1 MIATLIDTLGHAAVE
16 AATAVVP
23 VALVA
28 FAFLAFDRRSRSRVR
43 SSVIGIAF
51 AYVGLT
57 AFLAGVELAFL
68 PAGERVAAS
77 FDGATMWLLVPI
89 GFLLGAVATIAE
101 PAVRVMRVQV
111 ERVSAGSIDGRL
123 LLTAIALGVGA
134 VVATA
139 MLRVLVDFPLWWI
152 LLPGYILVFILAPF
166 ADRQFVGMAF
176 DSGGIATGPMAVTFI
191 LSLAI
196 GAAQNLPGRDPA
208 TLAFGMIALIA
219 MAPILTVL
227 ILGVIYRRAA
237 LTTQEETFR

>member
-1 MIATLIDTLGHAAVE
+1 MIDALVDALGHAAVE

-23 VALVA
+23 VAVVA
-28 FAFLAFDRRSRSRVR
+28 FAFLAFDRRSRARVR
-43 SSVIGIAF
+43 SSIIGIVL
-51 AYVGLT
+51 AYIGLT

-77 FDGATMWLLVPI
+77 FSGTAMWLLVPI

-123 LLTAIALGVGA
+123 LLAAISLGVGA

-139 MLRVLVDFPLWWI
+139 MLRVIVDFPLWWI
-152 LLPGYILVFILAPF
+152 LLPGYLLIFAIAPF

-227 ILGVIYRRAA
+227 ILGVVYRRAA
-237 LTTQEETFR
+237 LSTQEQISR